1 MLKLT
6 TLFLLMTSYSLQA
19 KTIELMCEAKIN
31 TTKVFQKSVTL
42 QENEKNHV
50 FGEFE
55 EFTFYISSK
64 GNDVLELQTLNHI
77 EPSRT
82 YATGKVNSQH
92 SYIDLAIWKRE
103 FLLEVR
109 CTL

>member
-1 MLKLT
+1 MLKLPA
-6 TLFLLMTSYSLQA
+6 LILLMSSYSLQA
-19 KTIELMCEAKIN
+19 KSIELLCEAKIN
-31 TTKVFQKSVTL
+31 TTKVLQKSVTL
-42 QENEKNHV
+42 QENEKNQV

-64 GNDVLELQTLNHI
+64 GKDILELQTLNHI

-82 YATGKVNSQH
+82 YATGVVNSEH

-109 CTL
+109 CSL